1 MAAWA
6 GVLPA
11 CRSRGQFVTRQNYLF
26 TSESVSE
33 GHPDKV
39 CDRISDEIVDLVYRE
54 AKKTGMDPWNVR
66 VACETLATTNRV
78 VIAGEVRVPDSL
90 MKTDK
95 NGDKV
100 INPSKFKSAARKA
113 IRAIGYEQ
121 DGFHW
126 KTAKIDVLLH
136 AQSAD
141 IAQGVDNAADRQG
154 EEGAG
159 DQGIMFGYACRE
171 TPDLMPAPI
180 YYSHKILELLSA
192 ARHEGKG
199 DVGKLGPDA
208 KSQVTVK
215 YVDGKAAEVTSI
227 VLSTQHLDPKWD
239 SKKVRKVVE
248 PYIHEA
254 LGDLKIADDCAWYI
268 NPTGKFVIGG
278 PDGDAGLTGRK
289 IIVDT
294 YGGAAPHGGG
304 AFSGKDTTKVD
315 RSAAYAARYLA
326 KNVVAAKL
334 ADRCTI
340 QLSYAIGVAQPL
352 SVYVDL
358 HGTGKVDESKLEDAL
373 REVMDL
379 SPSGIRKHLDLN
391 KPIYARTSSYG
402 HFGRKAGRDGSFSWE
417 KTDLVKALKDELAA

>member
-1 MAAWA
+1 MA
-6 GVLPA
+6 
-11 CRSRGQFVTRQNYLF
+11 RSSYSF

-39 CDRISDEIVDLVYRE
+39 CDRVSDEIVDLIYKE
-54 AKKTGMDPWNVR
+54 AKKSDIDPWNIR
-66 VACETLATTNRV
+66 VAAEVMATTNRV
-78 VIAGEVRVPDSL
+78 VIAGEVRVPQSL
-90 MKTDK
+90 LKTDK
-95 NGDKV
+95 NGKEV
-100 INPSKFKSAARKA
+100 INPSRFKSAARRA
-113 IRAIGYEQ
+113 IKAIGYEQ

-136 AQSAD
+136 SQSAD
-141 IAQGVDNAADRQG
+141 IAQGVDNAADKQG

-171 TPDLMPAPI
+171 TPDLMPAPV
-180 YYSHKILELLSA
+180 YYAHKILELLAIARKSGEGDA
-192 ARHEGKG
+192 A
-199 DVGKLGPDA
+199 KLGPDA
-208 KSQVTVK
+208 KSQVTVR
-215 YVDGKAAEVTSI
+215 YEDGEAVEVTQI
-227 VLSTQHLDPKWD
+227 VLSTQHLDASWD
-239 SKKVRKVVE
+239 SKKVHQVVE
-248 PYIHEA
+248 PYIREA
-254 LGDLKIADDCAWYI
+254 LDGLKIADNCQWHI

-334 ADRCTI
+334 AERCTI

-352 SVYVDL
+352 SIYVDT
-358 HGTGKVDESKLEDAL
+358 HGTGKVEEAALESAL
-373 REVMDL
+373 GEVMDL
-379 SPSGIRKHLDLN
+379 SPTGIRRHLDLN
-391 KPIYARTSSYG
+391 KPIYAKTAAYG
-402 HFGRKAGRDGSFSWE
+402 HFGRKPGRDGSFSWE
-417 KTDLVKALKDELAA
+417 KVDLVQALKAATKG